1 MITKFSI
8 DQITSFIGAYNVVGN
23 KDCFITNARNIS
35 EAKKNSL
42 VWISPVKLNKQALLD
57 QTKGTVIICDR
68 SIDTTNLKKSKCC
81 IIVDDPKLEFLRIV
95 NGLFV
100 PKTEPYIHPAA
111 IIDADA
117 KIGLHVYIGPYTVI
131 GKSII
136 GNNTI
141 IESNCRIHD
150 NVIVGNNVNI
160 QSGVVIG
167 AAGFGYSRKP
177 NGVSERF
184 PHIGG
189 VVIEDHVDI
198 GANTCIDKGSL
209 GNTWIKK
216 GVKIDNLVHI
226 AHNVIIEEDA
236 FIIAHAMIG
245 GSTTIGEKVWIAPT
259 AALRD
264 NIFIGKNVIVGL
276 GAVVTKSIPDD
287 EVWMGNPAKKFE
299 RK

>member
-1 MITKFSI
+1 MKKFSI
-8 DQITSFIGAYNVVGN
+8 NQITSFISAYDLAGN
-23 KDCFITNARNIS
+23 KDCFVTNVRNIN
-35 EAKKNSL
+35 EANEDSL
-42 VWISPVKLNKQALLD
+42 VWISPVKLNKQDLLN
-57 QTKGTVIICDR
+57 QTKGTVIICDN
-68 SIDTTNLKKSKCC
+68 SLDTTNLKKYQCC
-81 IIVDDPKLEFLRIV
+81 IIVDNPKLEFLRIV
-95 NGLFV
+95 NELFV
-100 PKTEPYIHPAA
+100 PKTEPYIHPTAV
-111 IIDADA
+111 IDTNA
-117 KIGLHVYIGPYTVI
+117 KIGLNVYIGPYTII

-136 GNNTI
+136 GNNTF

-150 NVIVGNNVNI
+150 DVIIGNDVNI

-177 NGVSERF
+177 NGESERF

-189 VVIEDHVDI
+189 VVIEDNVDI

-226 AHNVIIEEDA
+226 AHNVIIGDDA
-236 FIIAHAMIG
+236 YIIAHAMIG
-245 GSTTIGEKVWIAPT
+245 GSTIIGERAWIAPN

-264 NIFIGKNVIVGL
+264 NIIIGKNVIVGL
-276 GAVVTKSIPDD
+276 GAIVTKNIPDD

-299 RK
+299 KK